1 MKKRYVTERTD
12 PGSGVLIYQLAF
24 GQGDLGLRYC
34 FFLAFSGRHGRRC
47 SFLGPT
53 GCCRKLRE
61 QDLQGSGGTA
71 RGWAWDV
78 GSTTGPAGFGP
89 FQIAAVPV
97 LSGFSLAVGVG

>member
-1 MKKRYVTERTD
+1 MLLFY
-12 PGSGVLIYQLAF
+12 GFF
-24 GQGDLGLRYC
+24 GPSWPPL
-34 FFLAFSGRHGRRC
+34 FFSGAE
-47 SFLGPT
+47 LP

-89 FQIAAVPV
+89 FQIAAVPA